1 MRRLGLMVLILVLIV
16 GCTSFAP
23 VRQKTFE
30 NRDGEEQAM
39 QEEIPTRVIVS
50 MKDGEFDKPVV
61 KISKG
66 GTVTWK
72 NNDIRPYLFIIYYK
86 NVDEKGNVQ
95 IEKVPT
101 GRINDGEEFS
111 YTFENVGEYK
121 LIPIEYGKLR
131 GIVQVV
137 E

>member
-1 MRRLGLMVLILVLIV
+1 MRKLIILTILILIV
-16 GCTSFAP
+16 GCAP
-23 VRQKTFE
+23 LEQKTADDRDISE
-30 NRDGEEQAM
+30 NGEVV
-39 QEEIPTRVIVS
+39 QEESVTRVIVS
-50 MKDGEFDKPVV
+50 MKDGKFDKPVI
-61 KISKG
+61 KIKKG
-66 GTVTWK
+66 GSVTWK
-72 NNDIRPYLFIIYYK
+72 NDDIRPYLFTIYYK

-111 YTFENVGEYK
+111 YTFEDVGEYK
-121 LIPIEYGKLR
+121 LIPIEYGNLR